1 LASGRTSY
9 LMQRALSDKTG
20 TALLKRK
27 SFANP
32 TAKSSVIRGMSADK
46 ERVRRALETGGIY
59 PVFQPIVR
67 LPSGSIASF
76 EVLARWYDDELG
88 AVPPSHFIPIAEKA
102 GLMGE
107 LTSRLIQTACASAG
121 VWSGRFRLA
130 FNISPLQFRD
140 AEFPSQIEEA
150 ARLSYF
156 PLSRIQIEITE
167 SAVIDDLESARASI
181 HRLKTL
187 GVQIA
192 LDDFGT
198 GFSSLT
204 RLQALPFDI
213 IKIEA
218 SFVQS
223 MGISRD
229 SRKIVSAVIGLGQS
243 LGMPVVAEGVETATQ
258 LRMLTQLGCD
268 FGQGYLFSRPASAET
283 IPALIGL
290 RGEQE
295 DDPSPLNLSC
305 NLKLAQ
311 LKAIYAGAPFALCF
325 VDLERRY
332 VSANKRFAEL
342 IGVNLEEM
350 TGRRV
355 EEVYPE
361 ALPYVLADIEA
372 VVTGRRVPPR
382 ECVMP
387 DGHRIVL
394 STVAAAR
401 DENNEVVGMSVALID
416 ITKYKR
422 PASSEPG
429 RVRPLSNGRERNK
442 ANGLGGP
449 RL

>member
-1 LASGRTSY
+1 
-9 LMQRALSDKTG
+9 M
-20 TALLKRK
+20 ALLKRK
-27 SFANP
+27 GFTDPA
-32 TAKSSVIRGMSADK
+32 AKSSVIREASADK
-46 ERVRRALETGGIY
+46 ERVRQALQAGKIY

-88 AVPPSHFIPIAEKA
+88 AIPPAHFIPIAESA
-102 GLMGE
+102 GLMGA
-107 LTSRLIQTACASAG
+107 LTSRLIQTACASAAA
-121 VWSGRFRLA
+121 WSGRFRLA
-130 FNISPLQFRD
+130 FNISPLQFRE
-140 AEFPSQIEEA
+140 AELPAQIEEA
-150 ARLSYF
+150 ARASGF

-167 SAVIDDLESARASI
+167 SAVIDDLESARACL

-187 GVQIA
+187 GVQIV

-213 IKIEA
+213 IKVEA

-223 MGISRD
+223 MGVSRD

-243 LGMPVVAEGVETATQ
+243 LGMPVVAEGVETPAQ

-268 FGQGYLFSRPASAET
+268 FGQGYLFSRPASAEA
-283 IPALIGL
+283 IPALIDL
-290 RGEQE
+290 RGEAG

-332 VSANKRFAEL
+332 VSANKRFADL
-342 IGVNLEEM
+342 IGVNLEDM

-355 EEVYPE
+355 EEVYPD

-372 VVTGRRVPPR
+372 VVTGRRAPPR

-387 DGHRIVL
+387 GGRIVL

-401 DENNEVVGMSVALID
+401 DEDNEVVGMSVALID

-422 PASSEPG
+422 PAASDIG

-442 ANGLGGP
+442 TNGYGGHQS
-449 RL
+449 

>member
-1 LASGRTSY
+1 
-9 LMQRALSDKTG
+9 M
-20 TALLKRK
+20 ALLKRK
-27 SFANP
+27 GFTDPA
-32 TAKSSVIRGMSADK
+32 AKSSVVRGASVDK
-46 ERVRRALETGGIY
+46 ERVRQALQAGKIY

-88 AVPPSHFIPIAEKA
+88 AIPPSHFIPIAESA
-102 GLMGE
+102 GLMGA
-107 LTSRLIQTACASAG
+107 LTSRLIQTACASAAA
-121 VWSGRFRLA
+121 WSGRFRLA
-130 FNISPLQFRD
+130 FNISPLQFRETELP
-140 AEFPSQIEEA
+140 AQIEEA
-150 ARLSYF
+150 ARSSGF

-167 SAVIDDLESARASI
+167 SAVIDDLESARVCLF
-181 HRLKTL
+181 RLKTL
-187 GVQIA
+187 GVQIV

-213 IKIEA
+213 IKVEA

-223 MGISRD
+223 MGVSRD

-243 LGMPVVAEGVETATQ
+243 LGMPVVAEGVETPTQ

-268 FGQGYLFSRPASAET
+268 FGQGYLFSRPASAEA
-283 IPALIGL
+283 IPALIDL
-290 RGEQE
+290 RGEAGE
-295 DDPSPLNLSC
+295 DPSPLNLSC

-342 IGVNLEEM
+342 IGVALEDI

-372 VVTGRRVPPR
+372 VVTGRRAPPR

-387 DGHRIVL
+387 GGRMVL

-401 DENNEVVGMSVALID
+401 DEDNEVVGMSVALID
-416 ITKYKR
+416 ITRYKR
-422 PASSEPG
+422 AAASDVS
-429 RVRPLSNGRERNK
+429 RVRPLANGKERNK
-442 ANGLGGP
+442 ANGYGGHQS
-449 RL
+449 

>member
-1 LASGRTSY
+1 MRRTGGE
-9 LMQRALSDKTG
+9 TG

-27 SFANP
+27 DFANP
-32 TAKSSVIRGMSADK
+32 IPKSAAVRRAPVDR
-46 ERVRRALETGGIY
+46 ERVRRALEAGDIY

-67 LPSGSIASF
+67 LPSGSISGF

-88 AVPPSHFIPIAEKA
+88 AIPPSHFIPIAESA

-107 LTSRLIQTACASAG
+107 LTSQLIQTACASAAAWNG
-121 VWSGRFRLA
+121 KFRLA
-130 FNISPLQFRD
+130 FNISPLQFRG
-140 AEFPSQIEEA
+140 AELPAEIEEA
-150 ARLSYF
+150 ARPSGF

-181 HRLKTL
+181 DRLKTL
-187 GVQIA
+187 GVQIV

-243 LGMPVVAEGVETATQ
+243 LGMPVVAEGVETPTQ

-268 FGQGYLFSRPASAET
+268 LGQGYLFSRPALAEA

-290 RGEQE
+290 RGEQS

-350 TGRRV
+350 LGRRV
-355 EEVYPE
+355 EEVYPD

-387 DGHRIVL
+387 GGHRVVL

-422 PASSEPG
+422 PATSELG
-429 RVRPLSNGRERNK
+429 RIRPLPNGRERNK
-442 ANGLGGP
+442 ANGFGGQS
-449 RL
+449 L